1 MLTVSSHS
9 RPVSAKACA
18 GVVLAVAALAL
29 GGCAGSNRLPS
40 ATYER
45 AVFDHGRGHDREAVA
60 TIEQF
65 LRRSPGDSLAASA
78 QRLKALALMD
88 LKEYPVAAVELQI
101 LRQEYPTSEYVGES
115 WFLEGVALLRQV
127 GRMERDIAPALEA
140 RGRFQRFLAD
150 WPDAPQAAEARAYLV
165 RISDLELEKKLG
177 EAEVYVQ
184 LGQPAAA
191 GVVLDT
197 VLAQE
202 KEGRLRPRVLL
213 RRAEVAL
220 KANRP
225 DDAKAAWQRLVDE
238 YPDSPEAAAARQALA
253 RLQREGS

>member
-1 MLTVSSHS
+1 MVAVSHS
-9 RPVSAKACA
+9 RSRFVTACS
-18 GVVLAVAALAL
+18 GVVLTLTALAL

-45 AVFDHGRGHDREAVA
+45 ALFDHERGHDREALT

-65 LRRSPGDSLAASA
+65 LRRSPGDSLAAPA
-78 QRLKALALMD
+78 QRLKTLALMK
-88 LKEYPVAAVELQI
+88 LKEYPLAALELQI
-101 LRQEYPTSEYVGES
+101 LRQEYPTSEFVSES
-115 WFLEGVALLRQV
+115 WFLEGVALFKQA

-140 RGRFQRFLAD
+140 RSRFRRFLTD
-150 WPDAPQAAEARAYLV
+150 WPEASRAAEAREYLV
-165 RISDLELEKKLG
+165 RISDLEMQKKLG

-184 LGQPAAA
+184 LGQPVAA

-202 KEGRLRPRVLL
+202 KEGRLRPRLLL

-220 KANRP
+220 RAKRP
-225 DDAKAAWQRLVDE
+225 EDATAAWQRLVADH
-238 YPDSPEAAAARQALA
+238 PDSPEAAEAQRALA
-253 RLQREGS
+253 RLPREGS

>member
-1 MLTVSSHS
+1 MTVATHLRSGI
-9 RPVSAKACA
+9 ATAC
-18 GVVLAVAALAL
+18 LAAALGLTAL
-29 GGCAGSNRLPS
+29 ITGGCAGTNRLAAAS
-40 ATYER
+40 YER
-45 AVFDHGRGHDREAVA
+45 ALFDHERGHDREAVA

-78 QRLKALALMD
+78 QHLKVLALLK
-88 LKEYPVAAVELQI
+88 LKEFPLAAVELQI

-127 GRMERDIAPALEA
+127 GRLERDIAPALEA
-140 RGRFQRFLAD
+140 RIRFRRFLD
-150 WPDAPQAAEARAYLV
+150 GWPEAPEAAEARAHLV
-165 RISDLELEKKLG
+165 SISDLELQKKLG

-197 VLAQE
+197 VIAQE
-202 KEGRLRPRVLL
+202 KEGRLRPRALL

-220 KANRP
+220 RAHRP
-225 DDAKAAWQRLVDE
+225 EEAVAAWERLVAE
-238 YPDSPEAAAARQALA
+238 HPDSPEAAAARRALA
-253 RLQREGS
+253 RSQREGS